1 MENLEYLNV
10 LRKHM
15 ERKNLTQA
23 ELAEKLGVS
32 QGTLTHWFKGSN
44 GIYMKNRRKIE
55 YVCADT
61 IKEMADMA
69 KSEEDNAPV
78 APGTIRNTPELRE
91 CIKDAMMKH
100 GLKNAT
106 ELCRFIKYDS
116 PHTIERLLSGTLN
129 FFPDMLSA
137 IFAALEID
145 ENKAPVSNSE
155 RMLLDVIP
163 YKCGAIMTRPIPV
176 YSLAHA
182 ASGFTVV
189 DGCIQPIEKYWEGKV
204 TKTTPVPIDG
214 RDWAA
219 FDVEGN
225 SMYPKLMD
233 GDIVLC
239 DKCRP
244 PVNGKIVVVCFKE
257 DYKYYTGSCVIKVW
271 HRIGDKV
278 LLTSLNPDP
287 QSRNFE
293 ADIKDIEWA
302 ALAIERKGSL

>member
-1 MENLEYLNV
+1 
-10 LRKHM
+10 
-15 ERKNLTQA
+15 
-23 ELAEKLGVS
+23 
-32 QGTLTHWFKGSN
+32 
-44 GIYMKNRRKIE
+44 
-55 YVCADT
+55 
-61 IKEMADMA
+61 MADMA

-257 DYKYYTGSCVIKVW
+257 DYKDYTGSCVIIVW
-271 HRIGDKV
+271 HRIGDKTCHCSSCTQII
-278 LLTSLNPDP
+278 LSDGNEFTSPVPKLFKNRDRISNRTGKTIKVPYYKSMPRARSQIQLGKNPLNSGTI
-287 QSRNFE
+287 QIFT
-293 ADIKDIEWA
+293 
-302 ALAIERKGSL
+302 